1 MRRIEKLSQNVTE
14 QLQIDIDWCVTFS
27 LQIDESTDVSDT
39 AQLIVF
45 IRMLMNNFTSN
56 LHNFYKRKNQRS

>member
-1 MRRIEKLSQNVTE
+1 MRRIEKSSQNVTE
-14 QLQIDIDWCVTFS
+14 QLQIDIDRCVTFS

-45 IRMLMNNFTSN
+45 
-56 LHNFYKRKNQRS
+56 YKNDNE